1 MIGAFLGFITGVV
14 LTVTLIWPWSG
25 SFVPSVGGSAWQIIL
40 AGIGGVLAAVV
51 SFFIGLLL
59 IGPFIG
65 LIAKR
70 LIGTTDSNRV
80 AYYGSYGGSFAFW
93 TSIFAFSFI
102 LGRYLGDTG
111 GRILVCIGPGL
122 GITAISAILGAS
134 IDQRFSRYN
143 ESVEQEKQRKKE
155 ETEKQKR
162 EVIEMIDEALKG
174 KQEEQ

>member
-14 LTVTLIWPWSG
+14 LTVTLIWPWAG
-25 SFVPSVGGSAWQIIL
+25 SFVPGVGEPAWQIIL

-65 LIAKR
+65 FIAKR
-70 LIGTTDSNRV
+70 LIGTTDINRV
-80 AYYGSYGGSFAFW
+80 AYYGKYGSSFAFW
-93 TSIFAFSFI
+93 AAIFAFSFI
-102 LGRYLGDTG
+102 LGRYLGDTE

-122 GITAISAILGAS
+122 GIIAISSILGAS
-134 IDQRFSRYN
+134 INRRFSRYN

-155 ETEKQKR
+155 KTEEQKK
-162 EVIEMIDEALKG
+162 ELIEMIDEALEG
-174 KQEEQ
+174 EREEH